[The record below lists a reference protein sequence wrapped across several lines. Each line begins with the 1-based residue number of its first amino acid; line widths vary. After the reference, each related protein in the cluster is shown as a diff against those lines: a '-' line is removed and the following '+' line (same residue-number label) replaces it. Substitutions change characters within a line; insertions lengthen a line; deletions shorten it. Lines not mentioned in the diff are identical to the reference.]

1 MHNVAPQL
9 SAVFVAGSDEALGL
23 NFQLKLFF
31 SLFSASFFFFIII
44 IFEEVAESHSSV
56 TSDVT

>member
-9 SAVFVAGSDEALGL
+9 SRVFVAGSDEALGL
-23 NFQLKLFF
+23 NFQLVF
-31 SLFSASFFFFIII
+31 SFFFFIFKI

>member
-23 NFQLKLFF
+23 N
-31 SLFSASFFFFIII
+31 LFSASFFFIFKI